1 MPTKPKIGLKLGS
14 RSIKKCRIFDNQ
26 IPLMKLFKTLLI
38 IILCHFSVYA
48 QQVAITFDD
57 MPCNAYPASLSQEQL
72 YFANTQLVSIIN
84 QEKIPVTAFVC
95 GTCRGDTL
103 AFRSY
108 NDLMK
113 YWILSPYV
121 NFGNHSFSHLNY
133 GTTGYD
139 NFNLDVLKNMNYL
152 KRLAP
157 KKRVQYFRYPF
168 NALGV
173 DSLSQEKMI
182 FQLSRYQL
190 KVAPFTIE
198 SSDYI
203 FDAIYTNYLLKGD
216 TANADRIAKM
226 YIQYTLSCFDY
237 FGQLSKSLY
246 NRNIKHIFLGHANLL
261 HSHYLVDLIDA
272 LRKSGYSFISFNEAM
287 ADEVYQ
293 SKNYYYKNEGISWMF
308 RWIKNPSKRNELLK
322 KSPDPSK
329 EILELYKN
337 LSKK

>member
-1 MPTKPKIGLKLGS
+1 
-14 RSIKKCRIFDNQ
+14 
-26 IPLMKLFKTLLI
+26 MKLLITLLTFAFFQI
-38 IILCHFSVYA
+38 SIFA

-57 MPCNAYPASLSQEQL
+57 MPCNAYPSALSQEQL

-84 QEKIPVTAFVC
+84 QEKIPITAFVC
-95 GTCRGDTL
+95 GTCKGDTIN
-103 AFRSY
+103 FKNY
-108 NDLMK
+108 NYLMR

-139 NFNLDVLKNMNYL
+139 QFNLDLLKNMNYL

-168 NALGV
+168 NALGI
-173 DSLSQEKMI
+173 DSLSQEKMMA
-182 FQLSRYQL
+182 QLNRYQL

-203 FDAIYTNYLLKGD
+203 FDAIYTSYLLKGD
-216 TANADRIAKM
+216 TANADKIAQM
-226 YIQYTLSCFDY
+226 YIQYTLLCFDY
-237 FGQLSKSLY
+237 FSQLSKNLH

-261 HSHYLVDLIDA
+261 HSHYLVDLIAA
-272 LRKSGYSFISFNEAM
+272 LKQKGYSFISFNEAM

-293 SKNYYYKNEGISWMF
+293 SKNYYHQNEGISWMF